1 MNRRS
6 LISSLGM
13 TAVVPLTGFLRGEVP
28 PVATSTTAIV
38 APGGNRYAY
47 AVESATHMAP
57 CKVTNADSGGAF
69 SAFENV
75 VPPKMGPPLHLHH
88 REDEWFYV
96 ARGRFVF
103 EIDGKRTE
111 LGQGGSVLAPR
122 GLSHCWANI
131 GTEDAVMLLTLVPG
145 GFETFFDEMSKAVA
159 KGGPLPL
166 DEIKAIYARHSM
178 DWLGPRMF
186 A

>member
-1 MNRRS
+1 
-6 LISSLGM
+6 
-13 TAVVPLTGFLRGEVP
+13 
-28 PVATSTTAIV
+28 
-38 APGGNRYAY
+38 
-47 AVESATHMAP
+47 
-57 CKVTNADSGGAF
+57 
-69 SAFENV
+69 
-75 VPPKMGPPLHLHH
+75 MGPPLHLHH